1 MDPLSPT
8 ATIAVIVVAV
18 VVAIII
24 LIVVVRILVWY
35 FFKLFDCILFRF
47 VVYVENVSNV
57 PDGPDKNRMHAKKHD
72 TNNSELK
79 DIKNT
84 MKLEQNVKHIV
95 IKFVQNTI

>member
-1 MDPLSPT
+1 
-8 ATIAVIVVAV
+8 
-18 VVAIII
+18 
-24 LIVVVRILVWY
+24 
-35 FFKLFDCILFRF
+35 
-47 VVYVENVSNV
+47 VSNV